1 LRKEYGIDIERQ
13 LVNRF
18 RSKGA
23 FAERRPGSLGATD
36 VLRIFDN
43 EIWVIQSKCT
53 GHNVLYISDKEIERL
68 LEDKKKIEN
77 NLNKA
82 KDVIKIKAIFYVAK
96 VVSPK
101 KGQKA
106 RRIERFIEVTDV
118 KGRLKI
124 QFEPFQIS
132 WIPTLKEEHEILAKK
147 EHGICEICGSREF
160 SRFDICLK

>member
-1 LRKEYGIDIERQ
+1 LRREYGIDIERQ

-18 RSKGA
+18 REKGA

-36 VLRIFDN
+36 VLRIYDN

-53 GHNVLYISDKEIERL
+53 SHNVLYINDGEIKRLINDKARIER
-68 LEDKKKIEN
+68 
-77 NLNKA
+77 NLSKA

-96 VVSPK
+96 VITPK

-118 KGRLKI
+118 KGRLKV
-124 QFEPFQIS
+124 QFEPFNVS
-132 WIPTLKEEHEILAKK
+132 WIPTL
-147 EHGICEICGSREF
+147 
-160 SRFDICLK
+160 